1 MTRTLLVALLLLVA
15 LVPAGASAQTRAR
28 AEARDAQA
36 AARCLERF
44 SRGAAH
50 GARERDELSACLAPA
65 MPFPSRLRAD
75 QAGWLA
81 RCLNGAALA
90 LRGARRPAQ
99 QASARFHRDACR
111 AVGDALSR
119 WDPDENALTTGRS
132 RAHPEVHVASVA
144 PAQSL
149 PLGEERIAAA
159 LDTAASSIAACR
171 APHGNGRVRV
181 VAQSG
186 ARWEVRAWPE
196 EGSAALAR
204 CVEGAVRRAARPEG
218 SADTVALDITVA
230 DLRPVQQ
237 PLLGLLNGAGA
248 PRDGLV
254 GRGVGGGGLGDTL
267 ARGAGSTA
275 ACRQQTDRLRE
286 RLGPPVAAPELVIRE
301 TAVPELDAGAPLT
314 GSGAVINVYRS
325 DFPVVLDS
333 DNTQADGAAA
343 GALVARRVPRD
354 RALYIAAHRDVP
366 LSRLFAIL
374 GPLEG
379 RGPLHLIVRRPPAEP
394 ARAHDPASMAR
405 QISTTLAGCREGMA
419 VLRRLS
425 GQLPVR
431 RANLLRDE
439 LPAALEQCNCER
451 VDIEQLASLLEQV
464 LEDEPELRAL
474 SFTVTRG
481 TAIVLPPNA
490 TVGDL
495 ARAAASAPATAPPA
509 FSLELR

>member
-15 LVPAGASAQTRAR
+15 LVPAGASAQARSR

-181 VAQSG
+181 VARSD
-186 ARWEVRAWPE
+186 ARWEVHAWAE

-230 DLRPVQQ
+230 DPRPVQQ
-237 PLLGLLNGAGA
+237 QALLGLLNGATTRWG
-248 PRDGLV
+248 D
-254 GRGVGGGGLGDTL
+254 GLGDAL

-333 DNTQADGAAA
+333 ENTQADGAAA
-343 GALVARRVPRD
+343 GAIVARRVPRD
-354 RALYIAAHRDVP
+354 RAIYVAAHRDVP
-366 LSRLFAIL
+366 LRRLFAIL

-379 RGPLHLIVRRPPAEP
+379 RGPLHLIVRRPPAQP
-394 ARAHDPASMAR
+394 PRAHDPAAMAR
-405 QISTTLAGCREGMA
+405 QISRTLAGCREGMA
-419 VLRRLS
+419 VLERLS
-425 GQLPVR
+425 GQLPLR
-431 RANLLRDE
+431 RASLLRVE
-439 LPAALEQCNCER
+439 LPAALERCNCER
-451 VDIEQLASLLEQV
+451 VDVDQLASLLEQV
-464 LEDEPELRAL
+464 LEDELELRAL

-481 TAIVLPPNA
+481 TAIALPPNA

-495 ARAAASAPATAPPA
+495 ARAAASAPPTAPPA